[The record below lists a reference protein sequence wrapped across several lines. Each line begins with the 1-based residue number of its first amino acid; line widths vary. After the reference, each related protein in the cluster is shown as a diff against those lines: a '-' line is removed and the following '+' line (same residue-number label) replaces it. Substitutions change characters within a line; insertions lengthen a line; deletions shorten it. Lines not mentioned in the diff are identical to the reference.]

1 MLFYSRY
8 TYAVQRVVF
17 RFELFDLGISLK
29 IKERF
34 HEIVLI
40 NFVFLIL
47 QEVMTNVKHHP
58 DTRYTPGVSFD
69 KDFRQNPIH
78 VEKGEMF
85 GEFNLGS
92 TIVLIFEAPEN
103 FKFNVNND
111 QRVRMGEP
119 MGTCKTS

>member
-1 MLFYSRY
+1 MKLS
-8 TYAVQRVVF
+8 
-17 RFELFDLGISLK
+17 LLLLG
-29 IKERF
+29 F
-34 HEIVLI
+34 
-40 NFVFLIL
+40 FMM

-58 DTRYTPGVSFD
+58 DTRYTPGVYFD
-69 KDFRQNPIH
+69 KDFRENPIH

-92 TIVLIFEAPEN
+92 TVVLIFEAPEN

-111 QRVRMGEP
+111 QKVRMGEP

>member
-8 TYAVQRVVF
+8 TYAVQREVF
-17 RFELFDLGISLK
+17 RFELVDLWISLK

>member
-1 MLFYSRY
+1 MLFYFRY
-8 TYAVQRVVF
+8 TYAVLRVVF
-17 RFELFDLGISLK
+17 RFELVDLFISLK
-29 IKERF
+29 IKERI
-34 HEIVLI
+34 HEIVIIL
-40 NFVFLIL
+40 FFLIL